1 MLLSDRNP
9 FSNQPGKEGTGWAA
23 RETLSAPTR
32 KRAKTLA
39 LRGTFQ
45 QPIGK
50 RTNVISSKEPFQ
62 LQSAGEGV
70 QDIKNMRNLP
80 GKPKMSTTIGT
91 IYQQPTRKGATVSA
105 VIGYATIVFN

>member
-1 MLLSDRNP
+1 MLFNSDRNP
-9 FSNQPGKEGTGWAA
+9 FSNQPGKEGTWWAA

-39 LRGTFQ
+39 LRGTFP

-62 LQSAGEGV
+62 LPSAGEGV

-80 GKPKMSTTIGT
+80 GEPKMSTTIGT
-91 IYQQPTRKGATVSA
+91 IPATNEEGSNG
-105 VIGYATIVFN
+105 ISNDRIRYNSF